1 MPRRGYAASRRI
13 STAQC
18 RVLWLGVAQHM
29 YCARICVYTA
39 HHPTHPYPHHI
50 MCGYILRRHLHRP
63 TTPTR
68 AQYMCNIIKPACVYV
83 KGLPCMNILCTINS
97 VRVENIKALSI
108 LKPPMNY
115 QQLKDQVLS
124 NVQLQQFVYVLVTVA
139 AVIVG
144 LTQFVIRSWKEN
156 DMSTRLRSFILKTLA
171 VIDKIS
177 AGLRGIVEENSGL

>member
-1 MPRRGYAASRRI
+1 
-13 STAQC
+13 
-18 RVLWLGVAQHM
+18 
-29 YCARICVYTA
+29 
-39 HHPTHPYPHHI
+39 
-50 MCGYILRRHLHRP
+50 
-63 TTPTR
+63 
-68 AQYMCNIIKPACVYV
+68 
-83 KGLPCMNILCTINS
+83 MNIVCTINS

-124 NVQLQQFVYVLVTVA
+124 NVQLQQFVYVLVTAA

-156 DMSTRLRSFILKTLA
+156 DMSTKLRSFILKTLA

-177 AGLRGIVEENSGL
+177 AGVRGIVEENSSLV